1 MEKVTRDWQNQYMV
15 PLFCPPDFIP
25 VKGQGCHVWDQEGR
39 EYIDISGGIAVNSLG
54 HCNPELVKALT
65 EQANKIWHV
74 SNLHTSEPLLRLAKR
89 ITDATFADVAFF
101 CNSGAEANEAALKL
115 ARRYALNH
123 YGPEKDEIISFVKS
137 FHGRTLFTV
146 SVGGQDKYSKGFG
159 PRPAEITHLPFND
172 IKALEEHISEKTCA
186 VIMEPIQGESGII
199 PADREFMKKARELC
213 DKYHALLVFDEVQ
226 TGNGRTGYLYA
237 YMAYGVK
244 PDIMT
249 TAKGLAGGL
258 PIGAMITRRTV
269 GESFTPGV
277 HGTTFGGNPLVCAVA
292 DKALSII
299 NTKET
304 LYGVKERSGLFFEGL
319 NAIKERTGVFQ
330 LIRGMGL
337 LIGCVLADRF
347 AGHSGDFVRLGY
359 KNGLFTLVAGP
370 NVVRIAPSLNIHKED
385 IEEALKRFEKTAEE
399 FRDQFGK
406 ED

>member
-1 MEKVTRDWQNQYMV
+1 
-15 PLFCPPDFIP
+15 
-25 VKGQGCHVWDQEGR
+25 
-39 EYIDISGGIAVNSLG
+39 
-54 HCNPELVKALT
+54 
-65 EQANKIWHV
+65 
-74 SNLHTSEPLLRLAKR
+74 
-89 ITDATFADVAFF
+89 
-101 CNSGAEANEAALKL
+101 
-115 ARRYALNH
+115 
-123 YGPEKDEIISFVKS
+123 
-137 FHGRTLFTV
+137 
-146 SVGGQDKYSKGFG
+146 
-159 PRPAEITHLPFND
+159 
-172 IKALEEHISEKTCA
+172 
-186 VIMEPIQGESGII
+186 
-199 PADREFMKKARELC
+199 
-213 DKYHALLVFDEVQ
+213 
-226 TGNGRTGYLYA
+226 
-237 YMAYGVK
+237 MAYGVK

-370 NVVRIAPSLNIHKED
+370 NVVRIAPSLNIPKED